1 MKPMSN
7 VDIFTISD
15 ELNNLLSGA
24 RVDKSFQPT
33 KDIVVMRFHVPG
45 TGRIDLVMQCG
56 SRIHISQYPLENP
69 TTPPTFPMLLR
80 KRIKGGHVESI
91 KQHNF
96 DRVVEIRVKK
106 DKYYTIIVELFDK
119 GNIILLDDE
128 NNIILPLKRKHWSNR
143 DISSKREYVFP
154 NNIIL
159 PLKRK
164 HWSNRDIS
172 SKREYVFP
180 EERGINPINISE
192 NEFTELF
199 ENNSDSDVVRTLARN
214 GLGSLYAEEVIARA
228 NEITEIDK
236 NTVNN
241 NLTEEQINGLYK
253 GFKKLFDNLK
263 NESIKPQIVK
273 SDSKEDV
280 IPLDLMKYDSFEK
293 TYYNTF
299 NEACD
304 EFYSKK
310 VNTDIKQI
318 KENAWN
324 KKVGKFEKRLKL
336 QQETL
341 DNFEKTIADSTFKGE
356 VIYSNYT
363 TIENIINV
371 VNTARDKS
379 YSFKEIGKT
388 LKKAKKD
395 GMEEAQ
401 IYESIDPMG
410 ILTLKIDD
418 TTLNID
424 PKLTIPEN
432 AENYYEK
439 SKKAKRKTK
448 GALIAIENTKKQLED
463 IKSKKD
469 SAMENIS
476 VPKKRVKKNLK
487 WYEKLRWFVSS
498 DDVLV
503 VGGRDANSNE
513 SVVKK
518 YLEPNDIYL
527 HADIHGATSTA
538 IKLNGHKLND
548 NLLKESG
555 EFAASFSSAWSK
567 GFTSQDVFWVHPDQV
582 SKTPEAGEFLAK
594 GSFVIR
600 GHRNYIRGA
609 RLKLAV
615 GIVDY
620 EGKRIMAGPIE
631 ALEKHSQNFVVLK
644 PGFTKKEAI
653 AKKILH
659 KINEDDLITL
669 DDIIRVLPSGKCDID
684 EEYHQRKKYEKN

>member
-45 TGRIDLVMQCG
+45 TGRVDLVMQCG

-154 NNIIL
+154 
-159 PLKRK
+159 
-164 HWSNRDIS
+164 
-172 SKREYVFP
+172 
-180 EERGINPINISE
+180 EERGINPITVTE
-192 NEFTELF
+192 NEFKELF
-199 ENNSDSDVVRTLARN
+199 ENNDDSDVVRTLARN

-228 NEITEIDK
+228 NEIIEIDK
-236 NTVNN
+236 NTMNSD
-241 NLTEEQINGLYK
+241 LSEEQLKGLYE
-253 GFKKLFDNLK
+253 GFNKLFDSLK
-263 NESIKPQIVK
+263 NESIKPQIAK
-273 SDSKEDV
+273 SNSKEDV
-280 IPLDLMKYDSFEK
+280 IPLDLIKYESFEK
-293 TYYNTF
+293 TYYNSF

-341 DNFEKTIADSTFKGE
+341 DNFEKTIAESTFKGE

-371 VNTARDKS
+371 VNTARDKG

-395 GMEEAQ
+395 GMVEAQ
-401 IYESIDPMG
+401 IYESIDPLG
-410 ILTLKIDD
+410 VLTLNIDG

-424 PKLTIPEN
+424 PKMTIPEN

-448 GALIAIENTKKQLED
+448 GALIAIENTKKQLEE

-498 DDVLV
+498 DNVLV

-538 IKLNGHKLND
+538 IKLNGNKLND

>member
-7 VDIFTISD
+7 VDIYTISN

-45 TGRIDLVMQCG
+45 TGRVDLVMQCG

-80 KRIKGGHVESI
+80 KRIKGAHVESV

-96 DRVVEIRVKK
+96 DRVVEIKVKK
-106 DKYYTIIVELFDK
+106 DKYYTVIVELFDK

-128 NNIILPLKRKHWSNR
+128 NNIILPLKRKHWSSR
-143 DISSKREYVFP
+143 DISSKKEY
-154 NNIIL
+154 L
-159 PLKRK
+159 
-164 HWSNRDIS
+164 
-172 SKREYVFP
+172 FP
-180 EERGINPINISE
+180 EERGINPITT
-192 NEFTELF
+192 TEEKF
-199 ENNSDSDVVRTLARN
+199 KQIFKETESDVVRTLAIN
-214 GLGSLYAEEVIARA
+214 GFGSLYAEEIIERA
-228 NEITEIDK
+228 NEIEEIDK
-236 NTVNN
+236 NTPNN
-241 NLTEEQINGLYK
+241 ELTDGQISNLYK
-253 GFKKLFDNLK
+253 GFKNLFDNLT
-263 NESIKPQIVK
+263 EEAIKPQIVK
-273 SDSKEDV
+273 NGNKEDV
-280 IPLDLMKYDSFEK
+280 VPINLIKYDGFEK
-293 TYYNTF
+293 KYYASF

-304 EFYSKK
+304 EYYSKK
-310 VNTDIKQI
+310 VNTDIKSI
-318 KENAWN
+318 KEKAWN
-324 KKVGKFEKRLKL
+324 KKVNKFEKRLRL
-336 QQETL
+336 QKETL
-341 DNFEKTIADSTFKGE
+341 DNFNKTIDESQHKGE
-356 VIYSNYT
+356 IIYSNYT

-371 VNTARDKS
+371 VNQARSKD

-388 LKKAKKD
+388 LKNAKKD
-395 GMEEAQ
+395 GMPEAQ
-401 IYESIDPMG
+401 IYESIDKLG
-410 ILTLKIDD
+410 VLTLKIDD
-418 TTLNID
+418 ASLIID

-439 SKKAKRKTK
+439 AKKAKRKTK
-448 GALIAIENTKKQLED
+448 GALIAIENTEKQLEN

-469 SAMENIS
+469 SAMENIAI
-476 VPKKRVKKNLK
+476 PKKRVKKNLK

-498 DDVLV
+498 DGFLV

-518 YLEPNDIYL
+518 YLETNDIYL

-538 IKLNGHKLND
+538 IKLNGSKPND
-548 NLLKESG
+548 NLLKESS

-567 GFTSQDVFWVHPDQV
+567 GFTYQDVFWVHPDQV
-582 SKTPEAGEFLAK
+582 TKTPESGEFLPK

-600 GHRNYIRGA
+600 GHRNYIRSA
-609 RLKLAV
+609 KVKLAI

-620 EGKRIMAGPIE
+620 EGKRIMAGPIDAVE
-631 ALEKHSQNFVVLK
+631 AHCDNYVVIK

-653 AKKILH
+653 AKKIINQ
-659 KINEDDLITL
+659 INEDDLITL

-684 EEYHQRKKYEKN
+684 EEYHQRKKYEN

>member
-1 MKPMSN
+1 MKSMSN
-7 VDIFTISD
+7 VDIYTVSN

-56 SRIHISQYPLENP
+56 SRIHTSQYPLENP

-80 KRIKGGHVESI
+80 KRIKGAHVESI
-91 KQHNF
+91 RQHNF

-128 NNIILPLKRKHWSNR
+128 NNIILPLKRKQWSTR
-143 DISSKREYVFP
+143 DISSKKEY
-154 NNIIL
+154 L
-159 PLKRK
+159 
-164 HWSNRDIS
+164 
-172 SKREYVFP
+172 FP
-180 EERGINPINISE
+180 EERGINPLTV
-192 NEFTELF
+192 NEEEFKGLF
-199 ENNSDSDVVRTLARN
+199 DDEESDAVRTLAKN
-214 GLGSLYAEEVIARA
+214 GLGSLYAEEIIKRA
-228 NEITEIDK
+228 NENIDVDK
-236 NTVNN
+236 NTPNSEI
-241 NLTEEQINGLYK
+241 TEEQIAGIFHA
-253 GFKKLFDNLK
+253 FKKLFDSLTQ
-263 NESIKPQIVK
+263 ESIKPQIVK
-273 SDSKEDV
+273 KDNKEDV
-280 IPLDLMKYDSFEK
+280 VALDLKKYDEFEK
-293 TYYNTF
+293 TYYETF

-310 VNTDIKQI
+310 VNTDIKNI
-318 KENAWN
+318 KESAWN
-324 KKVGKFEKRLKL
+324 KKVNKFEKRLHL
-336 QQETL
+336 QEETL
-341 DNFEKTIADSTFKGE
+341 DNFYKTIEESQHKGE
-356 VIYSNYT
+356 VIYSNYP

-371 VNTARDKS
+371 VNQARSND

-395 GMEEAQ
+395 GMPEAQ
-401 IYESIDPMG
+401 IYEGIDPMG
-410 ILTLKIDD
+410 VLTLNIDD
-418 TTLNID
+418 TTLIID
-424 PKLTIPEN
+424 PKLTIAEN

-439 SKKAKRKTK
+439 GKKAKRKTK

-463 IKSKKD
+463 IKAKKD
-469 SAMENIS
+469 IAMENIA

-487 WYEKLRWFVSS
+487 WYEKLRWFLSS
-498 DDVLV
+498 DNVLV
-503 VGGRDANSNE
+503 IGGRDANSNE
-513 SVVKK
+513 SIVKK

-527 HADIHGATSTA
+527 HADIHGASSTA
-538 IKLNGHKLND
+538 IKLNGAKLND
-548 NLLKESG
+548 TLLKESG
-555 EFAASFSSAWSK
+555 EFAASFSSAWSL
-567 GFTSQDVFWVHPDQV
+567 GFSTQDVYWVHPDQV
-582 SKTPEAGEFLAK
+582 SKTPESGEFLAK

-609 RLKLAV
+609 RVKLAI

-631 ALEKHSQNFVVLK
+631 AVEAHCENYVVLK

-653 AKKILH
+653 AKKIIG
-659 KINEDDLITL
+659 KINEDDLLTL

-684 EEYHQRKKYEKN
+684 EEYHQRKKYERN

>member
-1 MKPMSN
+1 MKSMSN
-7 VDIFTISD
+7 VDIFTISN

-56 SRIHISQYPLENP
+56 SRIHTSQYPLENP

-80 KRIKGGHVESI
+80 KRVKGAHVESI

-128 NNIILPLKRKHWSNR
+128 NNIILPLKRKRLSDR
-143 DISSKREYVFP
+143 DISSKIEYA
-154 NNIIL
+154 
-159 PLKRK
+159 
-164 HWSNRDIS
+164 
-172 SKREYVFP
+172 FP
-180 EERGINPINISE
+180 EERGINPMTVTE
-192 NEFTELF
+192 GEFKEVFSDTE
-199 ENNSDSDVVRTLARN
+199 SDVVRTLARN
-214 GLGSLYAEEVIARA
+214 GLGSLYAEEVVKRA
-228 NEITEIDK
+228 NEITELDK
-236 NTVNN
+236 NTPNGE
-241 NLTEEQINGLYK
+241 LSEKQLEGLYS
-253 GFKKLFDNLK
+253 GFKDLFDNLT
-263 NESIKPQIVK
+263 EGSIKPQIVK
-273 SDSKEDV
+273 SESKEDV
-280 IPLDLMKYDSFEK
+280 VALDLKNYEDFEK
-293 TYYNTF
+293 TYFESF

-310 VNTDIKQI
+310 VNTSIKNI
-318 KENAWN
+318 KESAWN
-324 KKVGKFEKRLKL
+324 KKVNKFEKRLRL

-341 DNFEKTIADSTFKGE
+341 DNFYKTIEDSQHKGE

-363 TIENIINV
+363 TIENVVTV
-371 VNTARDKS
+371 VNQARS
-379 YSFKEIGKT
+379 NGYSFKDIGKT

-395 GMEEAQ
+395 GMAEAQ
-401 IYESIDPMG
+401 IYESIDKMG
-410 ILTLKIDD
+410 VLTLNIDD

-439 SKKAKRKTK
+439 AKKAKRKTK
-448 GALIAIENTKKQLED
+448 GAEIAIENTKKQLED
-463 IKSKKD
+463 IKAKKD
-469 SAMENIS
+469 VAMENIA

-498 DDVLV
+498 DGHLV
-503 VGGRDANSNE
+503 IGGRDANSNE

-518 YLEPNDIYL
+518 YMEPNDIYL
-527 HADIHGATSTA
+527 HADIHGASSTV
-538 IKLNGHKLND
+538 IKLNGDEIND
-548 NLLKESG
+548 TLLKESG
-555 EFAASFSSAWSK
+555 EFAASFSSAWSM
-567 GFTSQDVFWVHPDQV
+567 GFTSQDTFWVHPDQV
-582 SKTPEAGEFLAK
+582 TKTPESGEFLAK

-609 RLKLAV
+609 RVKLAI

-620 EGKRIMAGPIE
+620 EGKRIMAGPID
-631 ALEKHSQNFVVLK
+631 ALEKHCENYVVLK
-644 PGFTKKEAI
+644 PGFIKKEAI
-653 AKKILH
+653 AKKIIH
-659 KINEDDLITL
+659 KINEDDLLSL

-684 EEYHQRKKYEKN
+684 EEYHQRKKYEKS

>member
-56 SRIHISQYPLENP
+56 SRIHTSQYPLENP

-154 NNIIL
+154 
-159 PLKRK
+159 
-164 HWSNRDIS
+164 
-172 SKREYVFP
+172 
-180 EERGINPINISE
+180 EERGMNPITISE

-199 ENNSDSDVVRTLARN
+199 ENNADSDVVRTLARN

-241 NLTEEQINGLYK
+241 NLTEEQLNGLYE

-280 IPLDLMKYDSFEK
+280 IPLDLIKYDSFEK

-341 DNFEKTIADSTFKGE
+341 DNFEKTIAESTLKGE

-371 VNTARDKS
+371 VNTARDKG

-395 GMEEAQ
+395 GMAEAQ

-476 VPKKRVKKNLK
+476 VPKKRVKKDLK

-498 DDVLV
+498 DDILV

-538 IKLNGHKLND
+538 IKLNGNKLND

>member
-1 MKPMSN
+1 MSN
-7 VDIFTISD
+7 VDIFTISN

-56 SRIHISQYPLENP
+56 SRIHTSQYPLENP

-80 KRIKGGHVESI
+80 KRVKGAHVESI

-96 DRVVEIRVKK
+96 DRVVEIKVKK

-128 NNIILPLKRKHWSNR
+128 NNIILPLKRKRLSSR
-143 DISSKREYVFP
+143 DISSKIEYA
-154 NNIIL
+154 
-159 PLKRK
+159 
-164 HWSNRDIS
+164 
-172 SKREYVFP
+172 FP
-180 EERGINPINISE
+180 EERGINPIAITEKEFKEVFNDSE
-192 NEFTELF
+192 
-199 ENNSDSDVVRTLARN
+199 SDVVRTLAIN
-214 GLGSLYAEEVIARA
+214 GLGSLYAEEVVKRA
-228 NEITEIDK
+228 NEITELDK
-236 NTVNN
+236 NTPNN
-241 NLTEEQINGLYK
+241 ELTEKQLEGLYK
-253 GFKKLFDNLK
+253 GFKDLFDNLT
-263 NESIKPQIVK
+263 EDTIKPQIVK
-273 SDSKEDV
+273 SDAKEDV
-280 IPLDLMKYDSFEK
+280 VALDLKKYENFEK
-293 TYYNTF
+293 TYFESF

-310 VNTDIKQI
+310 VNTSIKNTR
-318 KENAWN
+318 ESAWN
-324 KKVGKFEKRLKL
+324 KKVNKFEKRLRL

-341 DNFEKTIADSTFKGE
+341 DN
-356 VIYSNYT
+356 NQ
-363 TIENIINV
+363 
-371 VNTARDKS
+371 ARSKD
-379 YSFKEIGKT
+379 YSFKDIGKT

-395 GMEEAQ
+395 GMAEAQ
-401 IYESIDPMG
+401 IYESIDKMG
-410 ILTLKIDD
+410 VLTLNIDD
-418 TTLNID
+418 TTVNID

-439 SKKAKRKTK
+439 AKKAKRKTK
-448 GALIAIENTKKQLED
+448 GAQIAIENTKKQLED
-463 IKSKKD
+463 IKAKKD
-469 SAMENIS
+469 IAMENIA

-487 WYEKLRWFVSS
+487 WYEKLRWFLSS
-498 DDVLV
+498 DGHLV
-503 VGGRDANSNE
+503 IGGRDANSNE

-527 HADIHGATSTA
+527 HADIHGASSTA
-538 IKLNGHKLND
+538 IKLNGDELND
-548 NLLKESG
+548 TLLKESG
-555 EFAASFSSAWSK
+555 EFAASFSSAWSM
-567 GFTSQDVFWVHPDQV
+567 GFTSQDVFWVNPDQV
-582 SKTPEAGEFLAK
+582 TKTPESGEFLAK

-609 RLKLAV
+609 RVKLAI

-631 ALEKHSQNFVVLK
+631 ALEKYCDNYVVIK

-653 AKKILH
+653 AKKIIH
-659 KINEDDLITL
+659 KINEDDLLTL

>member
-7 VDIFTISD
+7 VDIYTISN

-45 TGRIDLVMQCG
+45 TGRVDLVMQCG

-80 KRIKGGHVESI
+80 KRIKGAHVESV

-96 DRVVEIRVKK
+96 DRVVEIKVKK
-106 DKYYTIIVELFDK
+106 DKYYTVIVELFDK

-128 NNIILPLKRKHWSNR
+128 NNIILPLKRKHWSSR
-143 DISSKREYVFP
+143 DISSKKEY
-154 NNIIL
+154 L
-159 PLKRK
+159 
-164 HWSNRDIS
+164 
-172 SKREYVFP
+172 FP
-180 EERGINPINISE
+180 EERGINPITT
-192 NEFTELF
+192 TEEKF
-199 ENNSDSDVVRTLARN
+199 KQIFKETESDVVRTLAIN
-214 GLGSLYAEEVIARA
+214 GFGSLYAEEIIERA
-228 NEITEIDK
+228 NEIEEIDK
-236 NTVNN
+236 NTPNN
-241 NLTEEQINGLYK
+241 ELTDRQISNLYK
-253 GFKKLFDNLK
+253 GFKNLFDNLT
-263 NESIKPQIVK
+263 EEAIKPQIVK
-273 SDSKEDV
+273 NGNKEDV
-280 IPLDLMKYDSFEK
+280 VPINLIKYDGFEK
-293 TYYNTF
+293 KYYASF

-304 EFYSKK
+304 EYYSKK
-310 VNTDIKQI
+310 VNTDIKSI

-324 KKVGKFEKRLKL
+324 KKVNKFEKRLRL
-336 QQETL
+336 QKETL
-341 DNFEKTIADSTFKGE
+341 DNFNKTIDESQHKGE
-356 VIYSNYT
+356 IIYSNYT

-371 VNTARDKS
+371 VNQARSKD

-388 LKKAKKD
+388 LKNAKKD
-395 GMEEAQ
+395 GMPEAQ
-401 IYESIDPMG
+401 IYESIDKLG
-410 ILTLKIDD
+410 VLTLKIDD
-418 TTLNID
+418 TTLIID

-439 SKKAKRKTK
+439 AKKAKRKTK
-448 GALIAIENTKKQLED
+448 GALIAIENTEKQLEN

-469 SAMENIS
+469 SAMENIAI
-476 VPKKRVKKNLK
+476 PKKRVKKNLK

-498 DDVLV
+498 DGFLV

-518 YLEPNDIYL
+518 YLETNDIYL

-538 IKLNGHKLND
+538 IKLNGSKPND
-548 NLLKESG
+548 NLLKESS

-567 GFTSQDVFWVHPDQV
+567 GFTYQDVFWVHPDQV
-582 SKTPEAGEFLAK
+582 TKTPESGEFLPK

-600 GHRNYIRGA
+600 GHRNYIRSA
-609 RLKLAV
+609 KVKLAI

-620 EGKRIMAGPIE
+620 EGKRIMAGPIDAVE
-631 ALEKHSQNFVVLK
+631 AHCDNYVVIK

-653 AKKILH
+653 AKKIINQ
-659 KINEDDLITL
+659 INEDDLITL

-684 EEYHQRKKYEKN
+684 EEYHQRKKYEN

>member
-7 VDIFTISD
+7 VDIYTISN

-45 TGRIDLVMQCG
+45 TGRVDLVMQCG

-80 KRIKGGHVESI
+80 KRIKGAHVESV

-96 DRVVEIRVKK
+96 DRVVEIKVKK
-106 DKYYTIIVELFDK
+106 DKYYTVIVELFDK

-128 NNIILPLKRKHWSNR
+128 NNIILPLKRKHWSSR
-143 DISSKREYVFP
+143 DISSKKEY
-154 NNIIL
+154 L
-159 PLKRK
+159 
-164 HWSNRDIS
+164 
-172 SKREYVFP
+172 FP
-180 EERGINPINISE
+180 EERGINPITT
-192 NEFTELF
+192 TEEKF
-199 ENNSDSDVVRTLARN
+199 KQIFKETESDVVRTLAIN
-214 GLGSLYAEEVIARA
+214 GFGSLYAEEIIERA
-228 NEITEIDK
+228 NEIEEIDK
-236 NTVNN
+236 NTPNN
-241 NLTEEQINGLYK
+241 ELTDGQISNLYK
-253 GFKKLFDNLK
+253 GFKNLFDNLT
-263 NESIKPQIVK
+263 EEAIKPQIVK
-273 SDSKEDV
+273 NGNKEDV
-280 IPLDLMKYDSFEK
+280 VPINLIKYDGFEK
-293 TYYNTF
+293 KYYASF

-304 EFYSKK
+304 EYYSKK
-310 VNTDIKQI
+310 VNTDIKSI

-324 KKVGKFEKRLKL
+324 KKVNKFEKRLRL
-336 QQETL
+336 QKETL
-341 DNFEKTIADSTFKGE
+341 DNFNKTIDESQHKGE
-356 VIYSNYT
+356 IIYSNYT

-371 VNTARDKS
+371 VNQARSKD

-388 LKKAKKD
+388 LKNAKKE
-395 GMEEAQ
+395 GMPEAQ
-401 IYESIDPMG
+401 IYESIDKLG
-410 ILTLKIDD
+410 VLTLKIDD
-418 TTLNID
+418 TSLIID

-439 SKKAKRKTK
+439 AKKAKRKTK
-448 GALIAIENTKKQLED
+448 GALIAIENTEKQLEN

-469 SAMENIS
+469 SAMENIAI
-476 VPKKRVKKNLK
+476 PKKRVKKNLK

-498 DDVLV
+498 DGFLV

-538 IKLNGHKLND
+538 IKLNGSKPND
-548 NLLKESG
+548 NLLKESS

-567 GFTSQDVFWVHPDQV
+567 GFTYQDVFWVHPDQV
-582 SKTPEAGEFLAK
+582 TKTPESGEFLPK

-600 GHRNYIRGA
+600 GHRNYIRSA
-609 RLKLAV
+609 KVKLAI

-620 EGKRIMAGPIE
+620 EGKRIMAGPIDAVE
-631 ALEKHSQNFVVLK
+631 AHCDNYVVIK

-653 AKKILH
+653 AKKIINQ
-659 KINEDDLITL
+659 INEDDLITL

-684 EEYHQRKKYEKN
+684 EEYHQRKKYEN

>member
-1 MKPMSN
+1 MSN
-7 VDIFTISD
+7 VDIFTISN

-56 SRIHISQYPLENP
+56 SRIHTSQYPLENP

-80 KRIKGGHVESI
+80 KRIKGAHVVSI

-106 DKYYTIIVELFDK
+106 DKYYTLIVELFDK

-128 NNIILPLKRKHWSNR
+128 NNIILPLKRKHWSSR
-143 DISSKREYVFP
+143 DISSKKEY
-154 NNIIL
+154 L
-159 PLKRK
+159 
-164 HWSNRDIS
+164 
-172 SKREYVFP
+172 FP
-180 EERGINPINISE
+180 EERGINPMTITEEGFKEIF
-192 NEFTELF
+192 NEGE
-199 ENNSDSDVVRTLARN
+199 SDVVRTLARN
-214 GLGSLYAEEVIARA
+214 GLGSLYAEEIIKRA

-236 NTVNN
+236 NTLNSE
-241 NLTEEQINGLYK
+241 LTEEQLNGLYL
-253 GFKKLFDNLK
+253 GFKNLFDSLTE
-263 NESIKPQIVK
+263 ESVKPQIVK
-273 SDSKEDV
+273 NDSKEDV
-280 IPLDLMKYDSFEK
+280 VALDLINYENFEK
-293 TYYNTF
+293 TYFETF

-310 VNTDIKQI
+310 VNTDIKNI
-318 KENAWN
+318 KESAWN
-324 KKVGKFEKRLKL
+324 KKVNKFEKRLRL

-341 DNFEKTIADSTFKGE
+341 DNFYKTIEDSQHKGE
-356 VIYSNYT
+356 VIYSNYP
-363 TIENIINV
+363 TIENIVKV
-371 VNTARDKS
+371 VNQARQKD
-379 YSFKEIGKT
+379 YSFKEIGKI
-388 LKKAKKD
+388 LKNAKKD

-401 IYESIDPMG
+401 IYESIDKLG
-410 ILTLKIDD
+410 VLTLNIDD
-418 TTLNID
+418 TTLIID

-439 SKKAKRKTK
+439 AKKAKRKTK
-448 GALIAIENTKKQLED
+448 GAQIAIENTKKQLED

-469 SAMENIS
+469 IAMENIA

-487 WYEKLRWFVSS
+487 WYEKLRWFLSS
-498 DDVLV
+498 EGILV
-503 VGGRDANSNE
+503 IGGRDANSNE

-527 HADIHGATSTA
+527 HADIHGASSTA
-538 IKLNGHKLND
+538 IKLNGRKIND
-548 NLLKESG
+548 DLLKESG
-555 EFAASFSSAWSK
+555 EFAASFSSAWSM
-567 GFTSQDVFWVHPDQV
+567 GFTSQDVFWVHPEQV
-582 SKTPEAGEFLAK
+582 TKTPESGEFLAK

-609 RLKLAV
+609 RVKLAI
-615 GIVDY
+615 GIVDF

-631 ALEKHSQNFVVLK
+631 AVEAHCKNYVVIK

-653 AKKILH
+653 AKKIIN
-659 KINEDDLITL
+659 KINEDDLLTL

>member
-1 MKPMSN
+1 MSN
-7 VDIFTISD
+7 VDIFTISN

-56 SRIHISQYPLENP
+56 SRIHTSQYPLENP

-80 KRIKGGHVESI
+80 KRVKGAHVESI

-119 GNIILLDDE
+119 GNIILLDED
-128 NNIILPLKRKHWSNR
+128 NNIILPLKRKRLSTR
-143 DISSKREYVFP
+143 DISSKIEY
-154 NNIIL
+154 
-159 PLKRK
+159 
-164 HWSNRDIS
+164 
-172 SKREYVFP
+172 EFP
-180 EERGINPINISE
+180 EDRGINPITVTEKEFKEVFNDSE
-192 NEFTELF
+192 
-199 ENNSDSDVVRTLARN
+199 SDVVRTLAIN
-214 GLGSLYAEEVIARA
+214 GLGSLYAEEVIKRA
-228 NEITEIDK
+228 NEITELDK
-236 NTVNN
+236 NTPNN
-241 NLTEEQINGLYK
+241 ELTEKQLEGLYE
-253 GFKKLFDNLK
+253 GFKDLFDNLS
-263 NESIKPQIVK
+263 EDTIRPQIVK
-273 SDSKEDV
+273 SENKEDV
-280 IPLDLMKYDSFEK
+280 VALDLKKYDDFEK
-293 TYYNTF
+293 TYFESF

-310 VNTDIKQI
+310 VNTSIKNTR
-318 KENAWN
+318 ESAWN
-324 KKVGKFEKRLKL
+324 KKVNKFEKRLRL

-341 DNFEKTIADSTFKGE
+341 DN
-356 VIYSNYT
+356 
-363 TIENIINV
+363 
-371 VNTARDKS
+371 
-379 YSFKEIGKT
+379 EIGKT

-395 GMEEAQ
+395 GMAEAQ
-401 IYESIDPMG
+401 IYESIDKLG
-410 ILTLKIDD
+410 VLTLRIDD

-439 SKKAKRKTK
+439 AKKAKRKTK
-448 GALIAIENTKKQLED
+448 GAEIAIENTKKQLED
-463 IKSKKD
+463 IKAKKD
-469 SAMENIS
+469 IAMENIA

-498 DDVLV
+498 DGHLV
-503 VGGRDANSNE
+503 IGGRDANSNE

-527 HADIHGATSTA
+527 HADIHGASSTA
-538 IKLNGHKLND
+538 IKLNGDDVND

-555 EFAASFSSAWSK
+555 EFAASFSSAWSM

-582 SKTPEAGEFLAK
+582 TKTPESGEFLAK

-609 RLKLAV
+609 RVKLAI
-615 GIVDY
+615 GIIDY

-631 ALEKHSQNFVVLK
+631 SLEKHCDNYVVIK

-653 AKKILH
+653 AKKIIH
-659 KINEDDLITL
+659 KINEDDLLTL

>member
-1 MKPMSN
+1 MKSMSN
-7 VDIFTISD
+7 VDIYTISD

-33 KDIVVMRFHVPG
+33 EDIVVMRFHVPG

-56 SRIHISQYPLENP
+56 SRIHTSQYPLENP
-69 TTPPTFPMLLR
+69 TTPPSFPMLLR
-80 KRIKGGHVESI
+80 KRVKGAHVQSI
-91 KQHNF
+91 KQYNF
-96 DRVVEIRVKK
+96 DRVVEIKVKK
-106 DKYYTIIVELFDK
+106 DQYYTIIVELFDK
-119 GNIILLDDE
+119 GNIILLDEE
-128 NNIILPLKRKHWSNR
+128 NNIIQPLKRKQLSA
-143 DISSKREYVFP
+143 
-154 NNIIL
+154 
-159 PLKRK
+159 
-164 HWSNRDIS
+164 RDIS

-180 EERGINPINISE
+180 EERGLNPITVTSD
-192 NEFTELF
+192 EFNQLF
-199 ENNSDSDVVRTLARN
+199 DEDSDVVRTLARN
-214 GLGSLYAEEVIARA
+214 GLGSLYAEEIIERA
-228 NEITEIDK
+228 NEIIKIDK
-236 NTVNN
+236 NTRNN
-241 NLTEEQINGLYK
+241 NLTPEQLNALY
-253 GFKKLFDNLK
+253 GSLRGLFDNLHEGK
-263 NESIKPQIVK
+263 IKPQIAK
-273 SDSKEDV
+273 KDSKEDV
-280 IPLDLMKYDSFEK
+280 IPLDLIKYDNFKK
-293 TYYNTF
+293 TYYDTF

-310 VNTDIKQI
+310 VNTTIKDIK
-318 KENAWN
+318 EEAWN
-324 KKVGKFEKRLKL
+324 KKVGKYEKRLKL

-341 DNFEKTIADSTFKGE
+341 DNFDRTIEESTHKGE
-356 VIYSNYT
+356 VIYSNYP

-371 VNTARDKS
+371 VNAARSKD

-388 LKKAKKD
+388 LKKAKND
-395 GMEEAQ
+395 GMAEAQ
-401 IYESIDPMG
+401 IYESIDKLG
-410 ILTLKIDD
+410 VLTLKIDE
-418 TTLNID
+418 TSINID

-432 AENYYEK
+432 AEMYYEK
-439 SKKAKRKTK
+439 AKKAKRKTK
-448 GALIAIENTKKQLED
+448 GALIAIENTKKQLEK
-463 IKSKKD
+463 IKAKKD
-469 SAMENIS
+469 VAMENIL
-476 VPKKRVKKNLK
+476 VPKKRVKKDLK
-487 WYEKLRWFVSS
+487 WFEKLRWFVSS
-498 DDVLV
+498 DGILV

-538 IKLNGHKLND
+538 VKLNGNQIND

-582 SKTPEAGEFLAK
+582 SKTPEAGEFLPK

-609 RLKLAV
+609 RVKLAI

-620 EGKRIMAGPIE
+620 EGKRIMAGPVESLE
-631 ALEKHSQNFVVLK
+631 AHCENYVVLK

-653 AKKILH
+653 AKKIIN

-684 EEYHQRKKYEKN
+684 EEYHQRKKYEKV

>member
-1 MKPMSN
+1 MKKKVFTMKPMSN
-7 VDIFTISD
+7 VDIYTISD

-56 SRIHISQYPLENP
+56 SRIHTSQYPLENP

-80 KRIKGGHVESI
+80 KRIKGAHVESV

-96 DRVVEIRVKK
+96 DRVVEIKVKK
-106 DKYYTIIVELFDK
+106 DKYYTVIVELFDK

-143 DISSKREYVFP
+143 DISSKKEY
-154 NNIIL
+154 I
-159 PLKRK
+159 
-164 HWSNRDIS
+164 
-172 SKREYVFP
+172 FP
-180 EERGINPINISE
+180 EERGINPTKVTQK
-192 NEFTELF
+192 EFKEILD
-199 ENNSDSDVVRTLARN
+199 NNSDSDIVRTLARN
-214 GLGSLYAEEVIARA
+214 GLGSLYAEEIIKRTNEKIA
-228 NEITEIDK
+228 IDK
-236 NTVNN
+236 NTPNKDI
-241 NLTEEQINGLYK
+241 TDEQCIELYNSLK
-253 GFKKLFDNLK
+253 NLFDSLK
-263 NESIKPQIVK
+263 NDSVKPQIVK
-273 SDSKEDV
+273 NNSKEDV
-280 IPLDLMKYDSFEK
+280 VPLDLINYADFEK
-293 TYYNTF
+293 TYYNNF

-310 VNTDIKQI
+310 VNIDIKSV

-341 DNFEKTIADSTFKGE
+341 DNFDKTITESTHKGE

-371 VNTARDKS
+371 VNTARGKG

-388 LKKAKKD
+388 LKKAKKE
-395 GMEEAQ
+395 GMAEAQ
-401 IYESIDPMG
+401 IYESIDKLG
-410 ILTLKIDD
+410 VLTLDIDNTKI
-418 TTLNID
+418 NID

-439 SKKAKRKTK
+439 AKKAKRKTK
-448 GALIAIENTKKQLED
+448 GALIAIENTKKQLEK
-463 IKSKKD
+463 IKAKKD
-469 SAMENIS
+469 VAMESIS

-487 WYEKLRWFVSS
+487 WFEKLRWFVSS
-498 DDVLV
+498 EGVLV

-538 IKLNGHKLND
+538 IKLNGNKLND

-582 SKTPEAGEFLAK
+582 SKTPEAGEFLPK

-609 RLKLAV
+609 RVKLAI

-631 ALEKHSQNFVVLK
+631 SLEKHSENFVVLK

-659 KINEDDLITL
+659 KINEDDLINL

-684 EEYHQRKKYEKN
+684 EEYHQRKKYERN

>member
-1 MKPMSN
+1 MKSMSN
-7 VDIFTISD
+7 VDIFTISN
-15 ELNNLLSGA
+15 ELNNLLTGA

-56 SRIHISQYPLENP
+56 SRIHTSQYPLENP

-80 KRIKGGHVESI
+80 KRVKGAHVVGI

-96 DRVVEIRVKK
+96 DRVVEIKVKK
-106 DKYYTIIVELFDK
+106 DKFYTIIVELFDK

-128 NNIILPLKRKHWSNR
+128 NNIILPLKRKHWST
-143 DISSKREYVFP
+143 
-154 NNIIL
+154 
-159 PLKRK
+159 
-164 HWSNRDIS
+164 RDIS

-180 EERGINPINISE
+180 EERGINPMTAGE
-192 NEFTELF
+192 EDFKTLF
-199 ENNSDSDVVRTLARN
+199 DDGESDVVRTLARN
-214 GLGSLYAEEVIARA
+214 GLGSLYAEEIIKRA
-228 NEITEIDK
+228 NERCEIDK
-236 NTVNN
+236 NTPNN
-241 NLTEEQINGLYK
+241 EISEEQLSALYE
-253 GFKKLFDNLK
+253 GFKGLFSSLTD
-263 NESIKPQIVK
+263 ESIKPQIVK
-273 SDSKEDV
+273 SDTKEDV
-280 IPLDLMKYDSFEK
+280 VALDLVKYENFEK
-293 TYYNTF
+293 TYYDTF

-310 VNTDIKQI
+310 VNTDIKNV
-318 KENAWN
+318 KETAWN
-324 KKVGKFEKRLKL
+324 KKVNKFEKRLRL

-341 DNFEKTIADSTFKGE
+341 DNFYKTIDESQHKGE
-356 VIYSNYT
+356 VIYSNYP
-363 TIENIINV
+363 TIENIVNV
-371 VNTARDKS
+371 VNGARSKD

-388 LKKAKKD
+388 LKNAKKE
-395 GMEEAQ
+395 GMVEAQ
-401 IYESIDPMG
+401 IYESIDKLG
-410 ILTLKIDD
+410 VLTLKIDD
-418 TTLNID
+418 TTLTID

-439 SKKAKRKTK
+439 AKKAKRKTK
-448 GALIAIENTKKQLED
+448 GAEIAIENTKKQLED

-469 SAMENIS
+469 IAMENIA

-487 WYEKLRWFVSS
+487 WFEKLRWFVSS
-498 DDVLV
+498 DGFLV
-503 VGGRDANSNE
+503 IGGRDANSNE
-513 SVVKK
+513 SIVKK
-518 YLEPNDIYL
+518 YLDANDIYL

-538 IKLNGHKLND
+538 IKLNGSKLND

-555 EFAASFSSAWSK
+555 EFAASFSSAWSM

-594 GSFVIR
+594 GAFVIR

-609 RLKLAV
+609 RVKLAI

-631 ALEKHSQNFVVLK
+631 AVEAHCNNYVVIK

-653 AKKILH
+653 AKKIIH
-659 KINEDDLITL
+659 KINEDDLLSL

-684 EEYHQRKKYEKN
+684 EEYHQRKKYEKS